1 MYIQMKDVVKKY
13 GEGENTIFALDHASL
28 ELEKGEMC
36 VILGPSG
43 SGKST
48 LLNMLGGLDSA
59 DDGTIIVDGCDLS
72 SISKKELR
80 EYRRDKVGIVFQ
92 TYNLIGELTVRENIK
107 VVRDISA
114 APLSIEELLKDLG
127 LERHAAHFPEQ
138 LSGGQQQRCAIGRAL
153 VKNPGLILCDEPTG
167 ALDYKTSKEV
177 LELMER
183 VNREY
188 GCTLV
193 IVTHNAAIARMADR
207 VLRLRDGRLAEDEVN
222 NSPVPASELDW

>member
-72 SISKKELR
+72 SISKRELR

-138 LSGGQQQRCAIGRAL
+138 LSGGQQQRCAIARAL
-153 VKNPGLILCDEPTG
+153 IKNPAILLCDEPTG
-167 ALDYKTSKEV
+167 ALDSKTSRDV
-177 LELMER
+177 LQLLQKINVKYR
-183 VNREY
+183 
-188 GCTLV
+188 TTILL
-193 IVTHNAAIARMADR
+193 ITHNENIAPMADR
-207 VLRLRDGRLAEDEVN
+207 ILRIHDGRIVEN
-222 NSPVPASELDW
+222 IINTRKPVKELDI

>member
-1 MYIQMKDVVKKY
+1 
-13 GEGENTIFALDHASL
+13 
-28 ELEKGEMC
+28 MC

-80 EYRRDKVGIVFQ
+80 EYRRNKVGIVFQ
-92 TYNLIGELTVRENIK
+92 TYNLIGELTVWENIK

-138 LSGGQQQRCAIGRAL
+138 LSGGQQQRCAIARAL
-153 VKNPGLILCDEPTG
+153 IKNPAIRS
-167 ALDYKTSKEV
+167 ATS
-177 LELMER
+177 LR
-183 VNREY
+183 
-188 GCTLV
+188 
-193 IVTHNAAIARMADR
+193 ARWIQR
-207 VLRLRDGRLAEDEVN
+207 PRGTFFSFSRK
-222 NSPVPASELDW
+222 